1 MVTGVTGAESGA
13 GIHPYI
19 MARSAASKV
28 EAIRAFPD
36 APAAPGT
43 QFAYYSIH
51 SFVLSQAMNNYVK
64 AREGPTADYW
74 TMVQDDVLRP
84 IGVYYLPI
92 SRSFEGAGVL
102 GTPIM
107 GWGSYPDL
115 DAAAKIAQLLQ
126 DDGMHEGQQLLS
138 VTKTRE
144 AMRRTGNP
152 GYATGHP
159 SERYLH
165 SVWTVRTNT
174 GRCDV
179 NVPMMSG
186 YGGNFVMMLP
196 SGLSIVRFMD
206 ADDQEVRNTVRAA
219 ETYRSSC

>member
-1 MVTGVTGAESGA
+1 
-13 GIHPYI
+13 
-19 MARSAASKV
+19 
-28 EAIRAFPD
+28 
-36 APAAPGT
+36 
-43 QFAYYSIH
+43 
-51 SFVLSQAMNNYVK
+51 
-64 AREGPTADYW
+64 
-74 TMVQDDVLRP
+74 
-84 IGVYYLPI
+84 
-92 SRSFEGAGVL
+92 
-102 GTPIM
+102 
-107 GWGSYPDL
+107 
-115 DAAAKIAQLLQ
+115 
-126 DDGMHEGQQLLS
+126 MHQGQQLLS
-138 VTKTRE
+138 PTKTRE

-179 NVPMMSG
+179 DVPMMSG

-196 SGLSIVRFMD
+196 SGLSMVRFMD